1 MGRPEA
7 RWESRLNRLSGVANP
22 LKLFSP
28 QEPKIIR
35 LSLCYDDRMASLND
49 VFLEA
54 LHGGA
59 ELCLRLVNGGKAE
72 GNVTSVGDDYVVIEA
87 ANGRQHTVPFTGI
100 AEVTTGG
107 TEFRFTFVS

>member
-1 MGRPEA
+1 
-7 RWESRLNRLSGVANP
+7 
-22 LKLFSP
+22 
-28 QEPKIIR
+28 
-35 LSLCYDDRMASLND
+35 MASLND